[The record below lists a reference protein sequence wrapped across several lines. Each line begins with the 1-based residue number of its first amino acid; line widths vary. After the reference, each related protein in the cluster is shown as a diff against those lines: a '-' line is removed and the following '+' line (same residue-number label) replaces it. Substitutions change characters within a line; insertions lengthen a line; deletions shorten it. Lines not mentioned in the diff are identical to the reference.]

1 MLLQLEI
8 NFDSNFAALLT
19 TVTPGKSKLKKIN
32 GKNWP
37 VYNPV

>member
-1 MLLQLEI
+1 MIAGLSDRLI
-8 NFDSNFAALLT
+8 THNT
-19 TVTPGKSKLKKIN
+19 IN

>member
-1 MLLQLEI
+1 MVDCVVVVIILE
-8 NFDSNFAALLT
+8 
-19 TVTPGKSKLKKIN
+19 IN